1 MECVHSPLT
10 GGLFHCVIYTFI
22 MNIKSIIVAGFIAVT
37 ALSVGDS
44 AMAKTTKCWYGDA
57 GTHLTHYF
65 CDVNRR
71 VNANGHIVFVVNG
84 LGTVVMWDDDT
95 AEIIGD
101 DGGYTDN
108 LIVETTGRDH
118 RLVNLDNDYNFIFR
132 Y

>member
-1 MECVHSPLT
+1 M
-10 GGLFHCVIYTFI
+10 FHCVIYTFI
-22 MNIKSIIVAGFIAVT
+22 MNIKSIIAAGFIAVT

-57 GTHLTHYF
+57 GTQLTHTF

-71 VNANGHIVFVVNG
+71 VNANGHIVFDVDG
-84 LGTVVMWDDDT
+84 LGTVVMWDDNT
-95 AEIIGD
+95 AEIIGKN
-101 DGGYTDN
+101 GSYTNN

>member
-1 MECVHSPLT
+1 
-10 GGLFHCVIYTFI
+10 
-22 MNIKSIIVAGFIAVT
+22 MNIKSIIAAGFIAVT

-57 GTHLTHYF
+57 GTQLTHTF
-65 CDVNRR
+65 CDVQRR
-71 VNANGHIVFVVNG
+71 VNANGHIVFDVNG

-95 AEIIGD
+95 AEIIGN

-132 Y
+132 YWYIPP